1 MEPRVKFSRT
11 IFIAAA
17 LGCMASAFAQAW
29 ADSYEKALA
38 AVRAQ
43 QWETAR
49 SEFKAAIGNRP
60 VDQATSTRLPGPITE
75 QRFWRNGSPYSPN
88 FGAAYAGFK
97 LAIGQSDDAVKTALF
112 NEVATEF
119 EGILAREQQSAE
131 AYYFL
136 AATYN
141 NLRDVA
147 KSQDLERR
155 FQAAGGKFTWK
166 IDPEII
172 TAEDRAAMGGMTPAN
187 PNPNPGGGTGTNPM
201 VGPVTQVQNKYALI
215 IGNAE
220 GRIENLRVP
229 FAASDAMVMRE
240 HLVSYCGYP
249 EGNIEVVSN
258 ATAMEIG
265 RVTNALAERVAANS
279 IVFIYYSGAGV
290 NLDGK
295 DFLAGIDATT
305 ITDSSKMLPKMEL
318 YQPFIRK
325 GSTIFAFYQA
335 HRPSLNGRFFGTEVP
350 RFGAISQT
358 QGTIPGSTVGAVVR
372 GGNTVGIFTD
382 AMASVLAELR
392 SNRVPITEFGWNV
405 FNRMR
410 GSTVIN
416 DSGVGG
422 SQVLTLPQLSNLD
435 PRLSSF

>member
-1 MEPRVKFSRT
+1 MERRVKLSRT
-11 IFIAAA
+11 IFVAAA
-17 LGCMASAFAQAW
+17 LGCFASAFAQAW
-29 ADSYEKALA
+29 ADSYEKALT

-43 QWETAR
+43 QWGTAR
-49 SEFKAAIGNRP
+49 AEFKAAASNRP
-60 VDQATSTRLPGPITE
+60 VDQATPTRLPGPITE

-97 LAIGQSDDAVKTALF
+97 QATSLSDDAAKTALL

-119 EGILAREQQSAE
+119 EGLLARGQQSAE

-136 AATYN
+136 AATYS

-147 KSQDLERR
+147 KSQDLETR
-155 FQAAGGKFTWK
+155 FQAAGGKFEWK
-166 IDPEII
+166 LDPEIV

-187 PNPNPGGGTGTNPM
+187 PSAGGTTQPSNPL

-215 IGNAE
+215 IGNSE

-229 FAASDAMVMRE
+229 FAASDALVMRE
-240 HLVSYCGYP
+240 HLVTYCGYP
-249 EGNIEVVSN
+249 EANIEVVSN
-258 ATAMEIG
+258 ATATEMS
-265 RVTNALAERVAANS
+265 RVVNSLSERVAANS

-305 ITDSSKMLPKMEL
+305 VTDSSRMLPKMDV
-318 YQPFIRK
+318 YMPFIRK

-335 HRPSLNGRFFGTEVP
+335 HRPSLNGRFFGSEVP
-350 RFGAISQT
+350 RVGAIAQT
-358 QGTIPGSTVGAVVR
+358 QATIPGSSVGSIVR
-372 GGNTVGIFTD
+372 GGNAVGIFTD

-422 SQVLTLPQLSNLD
+422 NQVLTLPQLSNLD